1 MLFLVSIVDIDL
13 LILGLYLLISS
24 DYSTVL
30 VYNVLINYFLNLR
43 RSTLFLLRL
52 LSLPVLSWLQLL
64 LIWLT

>member
-30 VYNVLINYFLNLR
+30 VNNVLINFFLNLR

-52 LSLPVLSWLQLL
+52 LFLPVLSWLQLL